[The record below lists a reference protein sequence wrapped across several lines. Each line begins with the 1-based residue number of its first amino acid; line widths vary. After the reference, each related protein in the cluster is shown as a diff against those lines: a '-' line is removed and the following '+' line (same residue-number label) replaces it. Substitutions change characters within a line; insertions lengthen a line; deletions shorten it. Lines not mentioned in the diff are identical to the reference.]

1 MSRADRAVVTGGA
14 GFIGSN
20 LVERL
25 LADGVEVL
33 VIDDA
38 SGSSAGGLRHVIA
51 AGARLAPVDVRDC
64 PRLRGLI
71 ADFAPSTVYHLA
83 AQIDVRSSMIN
94 PSHDAAVNVIGT
106 VNVCAAALAAG
117 VSRVVNTSTGGA
129 IYGFDVG
136 IPTPETQVPRPPSGY
151 GLSKL
156 TAEEYGRWFG
166 RSFGLDVVTLRYGNV
181 YGPRQDPTG
190 DAGVIARFCDRALA
204 GERPV
209 VFGDGSQTRDFVYV
223 DDIVAAN
230 LAAARATSLR
240 HDTYNIGTGFEVSV
254 LELIATV
261 ARVADLDPS
270 EFVPLFEPARH
281 GEVLRSCLQVD
292 RARADLNLDA
302 MTPLDVGLAATLAWM
317 RNPTGMAAG
326 HLHR

>member
-136 IPTPETQVPRPPSGY
+136 IPTDLVLVHSNYPSLPRG
-151 GLSKL
+151 
-156 TAEEYGRWFG
+156 
-166 RSFGLDVVTLRYGNV
+166 
-181 YGPRQDPTG
+181 
-190 DAGVIARFCDRALA
+190 
-204 GERPV
+204 
-209 VFGDGSQTRDFVYV
+209 
-223 DDIVAAN
+223 
-230 LAAARATSLR
+230 
-240 HDTYNIGTGFEVSV
+240 
-254 LELIATV
+254 
-261 ARVADLDPS
+261 
-270 EFVPLFEPARH
+270 
-281 GEVLRSCLQVD
+281 
-292 RARADLNLDA
+292 
-302 MTPLDVGLAATLAWM
+302 
-317 RNPTGMAAG
+317 
-326 HLHR
+326 